1 MAALLYSRHLLDSIG
16 EMKKVIGK
24 DLLNMLVC
32 PESRQRLRLADAELV
47 ERVNHGIESGK
58 IKNKAGT
65 KLERLLDGGLLR
77 EDGRLFYPV
86 LDEIPIL
93 LVDEAIVLDQFDE

>member
-1 MAALLYSRHLLDSIG
+1 MVDKNLLD
-16 EMKKVIGK
+16 
-24 DLLNMLVC
+24 LLVC
-32 PESRQRLRLADAELV
+32 PESHQRLRLADSELV
-47 ERVNHGIESGK
+47 ERVNQGIESGK
-58 IKNKAGT
+58 IKNKAGA

-77 EDGRLFYPV
+77 EDGQLFYPV